1 MESVCLELQRTWTF
15 KVSASICCSRQITHF
30 TYAYLAYDAATYRVY
45 SLYDTLVKTS
55 LTHVNTMTH
64 PLPRHQPLVPA
75 PQLPPVDVDVSKNEG
90 FGYVPKEKSLFLPLP
105 SQAPTLYEDGAW
117 LDAATTAKL
126 GERLTL
132 CLNEDRHSPLTLAA
146 VYPFRCG
153 TQEQMARQIR
163 EANRKDKSKND
174 DIASRKKVR

>member
-1 MESVCLELQRTWTF
+1 M
-15 KVSASICCSRQITHF
+15 
-30 TYAYLAYDAATYRVY
+30 
-45 SLYDTLVKTS
+45 TLSPSQPTTN
-55 LTHVNTMTH
+55 LPINHPP
-64 PLPRHQPLVPA
+64 PLPI
-75 PQLPPVDVDVSKNEG
+75 
-90 FGYVPKEKSLFLPLP
+90 SL
-105 SQAPTLYEDGAW
+105 APTLYEDGAW

-153 TQEQMARQIR
+153 TQTMMARQIR

-174 DIASRKKVR
+174 DIANRKKVGLRGVVLTLSQLFTLSRQ